1 MPGVVI
7 ILGNA
12 ITFKGTWE
20 HEFSKLLT
28 TRTRFYQS
36 TTRYVHM
43 MHLSCTSEFLRYA
56 YVRSIRSRVVE
67 LPYKDINVSM
77 YIVLPS
83 SRVPLSFVEERFS
96 WDPNALGLKTEYVT
110 VSLPKFTVTKPTLL
124 TPMLKELG
132 MVDLFVEGESDLS
145 GIADAEKQLWVYD
158 VFHQAYVDVNE
169 AGTEASAATAV
180 VGCVAYSPPKK
191 RSVPVQFVANRPF
204 LFFIWDHGTDSL
216 LFNGRFRG

>member
-12 ITFKGTWE
+12 ITFKGIWE
-20 HEFSKLLT
+20 HEFSKFWT
-28 TRTRFYQS
+28 ARKRFYQS
-36 TTRYVHM
+36 TTRYVKM
-43 MHLSCTSEFLRYA
+43 MRLSCTSAFLRYA

-67 LPYKDINVSM
+67 LPYKDISISM

-83 SRVPLSFVEERFS
+83 SRVPMSFVEERFT

-110 VSLPKFTVTKPTLL
+110 VSLPKFSVTKPTSL

-132 MVDLFVEGESDLS
+132 MTDLFVKGESDLS
-145 GIADAEKQLWVYD
+145 GIADAEKQLWVND
-158 VFHQAYVDVNE
+158 VVHQAYVNVHE
-169 AGTEASAATAV
+169 VGTEASAATAV
-180 VGCVAYSPPKK
+180 VVCEIPSKK

-204 LFFIWDHGTDSL
+204 LFFIWDHGTNSL
-216 LFNGRFRG
+216 LFNGRFSG